1 MTGFVSG
8 RPDEWADFE
17 VRRRAFLESFGVL
30 KEAVNLAYVRT
41 FQSAEP
47 VDMVV
52 FYTGRLCAEEF
63 LEIVLLCTNGHGFGA
78 MKLLRGMYE
87 RVVTARYLHL
97 HPEETEAYLDF
108 DVVSRGRFA
117 RAVRETFADQLSPDQ
132 LERFGAVEQEAAGL
146 RDRFRIPLC
155 EKCGTTRLNHTW
167 SRLDFV
173 SMARAAGGKIGEWL
187 VPCYYEPL
195 NHAHSTMRALVLRLE
210 GSDDEGWSFDTR
222 PQRDVAD
229 RVLMLAHFLV
239 LHSLDLQREHF
250 KLKDLEEAVDKA
262 SVAYKETWGLAAR

>member
-8 RPDEWADFE
+8 RPEEWADFE
-17 VRRRAFLESFGVL
+17 NRRTTFLERFSVL
-30 KEAVNLAYVRT
+30 KEAVNRAYVRT

-63 LEIVLLCTNGHGFGA
+63 LEIVLLCTNGYGFGA

-97 HPEETEAYLDF
+97 NPEHTEAYLDF
-108 DVVSRGRFA
+108 DVVSRGKYA
-117 RAVRETFADQLSPDQ
+117 HAVRETFADQLSRDQ
-132 LERFGAVEQEAAGL
+132 IEQFAAVEQEATTL
-146 RDRFRIPLC
+146 RDRFKIPLC
-155 EKCGTTRLNHTW
+155 EKCGTTRVNHTW
-167 SRLDFV
+167 SRLDVV
-173 SMARAAGGKIGEWL
+173 SMARAAGGKLAEWV

-210 GSDDEGWSFDTR
+210 GSDEDGWSFDTR

-229 RVLMLAHFLV
+229 RVLMLGHFLV

-250 KLKDLEEAVDKA
+250 KLDELERAVENA
-262 SVAYKETWGLAAR
+262 SVAYKEIWGLTAR